1 MERLLDTLPAILRSL
16 EPNALATEAMV
27 LGAWAQVAGD
37 GIAARS
43 RATSFAEKRLVV
55 SVPDDIWRRHLEEL
69 SPQMVARLNERLG
82 QGTVTFIEFRVDAR
96 TEYGR

>member
-1 MERLLDTLPAILRSL
+1 MERLFDTLPAVLRSL
-16 EPNALATEAMV
+16 EPNALTNEALV

-69 SPQMVARLNERLG
+69 SPQMVARLNELLG
-82 QGTVTFIEFRVDAR
+82 RGSLTFIDFRVDAR
-96 TEYGR
+96 IQYGC